1 MRTAS
6 KMATPGGGTTTTTT
20 AANTV
25 TFSSTVAQLS
35 DTVRS
40 GNSSGDTTTL
50 RHRRLLKQKSNRHI
64 DIATGRQ
71 TIRHQSV
78 VVVNEDAREARS
90 RWSRMTSRR
99 TKSLAGVMEGAD
111 NNNDLRSVEEDPASK
126 NQYRI
131 RAHYSKYKHGNKS
144 LKGRIRRWWE
154 VPSTAAKHM
163 VADYLLWSFRSSFWS
178 VALASYAEFLGL
190 VIVFAL
196 FVFAV
201 GQAQPE
207 CISVAGGEY

>member
-6 KMATPGGGTTTTTT
+6 KMATPGGGTTTATT

-25 TFSSTVAQLS
+25 TFSPTVVQLS

-50 RHRRLLKQKSNRHI
+50 RHRRLLSKQKSNRHI

-111 NNNDLRSVEEDPASK
+111 NNNDLLSVEEDIASK

-144 LKGRIRRWWE
+144 LKGRIRRWWK
-154 VPSTAAKHM
+154 VPSTTAKNM
-163 VADYLLWSFRSSFWS
+163 VADYLMWSFRSSFWS
-178 VALASYAEFLGL
+178 VALVSYAEFLGL

-196 FVFAV
+196 FVFAA
-201 GQAQPE
+201 GQAQPQ
-207 CISVAGGEY
+207 CISVAGGE